1 MTVDDIDAVRELH
14 EQWFPIKYQQ
24 SFYDGAAQGI
34 WRETGHPLFT
44 RLAVQSSDAFDDDDD
59 EELQRGFT
67 SWPRPQRRRSVILG
81 AVMASLMPLSSV
93 EDPDL
98 IDKDASDVTHV
109 MYILTLGCRSTMRR
123 RGIASALLDEC
134 MREAQRVTGCGAVY
148 LHVKSDNIKALQ
160 FYEKNGFV
168 NLRYLEDYYLIHGTR
183 HAAYLYIRYVNGG
196 MAQRGWLE
204 TLAAPLVALFSLAGV
219 GLKRLLDGLLEDDSD
234 DDNRD
239 SNDDD
244 DAGGT
249 RDVALQVSPVLES
262 CPSAPPLRAQ
272 PPFV

>member
-1 MTVDDIDAVRELH
+1 
-14 EQWFPIKYQQ
+14 
-24 SFYDGAAQGI
+24 
-34 WRETGHPLFT
+34 
-44 RLAVQSSDAFDDDDD
+44 
-59 EELQRGFT
+59 
-67 SWPRPQRRRSVILG
+67 
-81 AVMASLMPLSSV
+81 MASMMPLSSV

-134 MREAQRVTGCGAVY
+134 IREAQRVPGCGAVY

-168 NLRYLEDYYLIHGTR
+168 NLRYLEDYYLIHGVR

-196 MAQRGWLE
+196 IGQRGWLE
-204 TLAAPLVALFSLAGV
+204 ALAAPIVALFSLAGF

-234 DDNRD
+234 GESIFADDGEMAVGA
-239 SNDDD
+239 SLESLEV
-244 DAGGT
+244 T
-249 RDVALQVSPVLES
+249 PVLEKY
-262 CPSAPPLRAQ
+262 PPAQLRPQ
-272 PPFV
+272 PTFV